1 MPSKNPLNHSLMNYL
16 SELGPHLW
24 WTSQPGAWW
33 GKIPILDPPSTWCWS
48 GCPGP
53 QAVWKTT
60 VAKLHRD
67 SQPHTIGSRGYQNV
81 FQGDFWMVNR
91 IYQNVN
97 QPPINQGIVSPLQFL
112 WISVEIKG
120 QKWNPENLVTKKWQ
134 VLTHTIRNIQIGQ
147 INEASWLQSS
157 LTSHTPSKS
166 HSVYHHDG
174 LNQGSVCLQLVSQ
187 ITSYTSCLIIMS
199 SGQTYMWN
207 LMPCTN

>member
-1 MPSKNPLNHSLMNYL
+1 MPSKNPLNHSIMNYL
-16 SELGPHLW
+16 YELVPHLW

-147 INEASWLQSS
+147 IMKLLGSN
-157 LTSHTPSKS
+157 
-166 HSVYHHDG
+166 HHWPVIH
-174 LNQGSVCLQLVSQ
+174 LPNLIRSTIMMGSTKVAFVCN
-187 ITSYTSCLIIMS
+187 SC
-199 SGQTYMWN
+199 
-207 LMPCTN
+207 PK